1 MLYEKQP
8 CRRLAVAQDR
18 EDKNPDRPRS
28 MRRAVSEIREG
39 EEQRDNALQHPPVHP
54 DCRASV
60 QFRRSMTAAA
70 IMRARATR
78 GIELR
83 GGEERKWGMVK
94 GNNRFPG
101 AKRVTRD
108 GIYPP
113 VGGPKGNSLDF
124 LASVRL
130 EAARIANHFVVQ

>member
-18 EDKNPDRPRS
+18 EDKKPDRPRS

-70 IMRARATR
+70 IMRAGATR
-78 GIELR
+78 GISLEEGISEAVDLAEKQFPAAADLSASAPVLISPAR
-83 GGEERKWGMVK
+83 GR
-94 GNNRFPG
+94 
-101 AKRVTRD
+101 
-108 GIYPP
+108 
-113 VGGPKGNSLDF
+113 
-124 LASVRL
+124 
-130 EAARIANHFVVQ
+130 